1 MGFPWAA
8 VAQGAMEIGGMALD
22 AHGQHKSNRMNLKI
36 AREQMDF
43 QERMSNTEY
52 QRSTADLKAAGLNP
66 MLSMM
71 KGGGA
76 STPPGSSAVM
86 QNEYSGAANS
96 AGAIARVLTNAL
108 MKAQVAKTTAEAD
121 KAQSEATVL
130 KASVPYSAE
139 SALQSVRKLSAETES
154 AIHQSEIKRIERLAE
169 SKMYEELQPL
179 LIKYQQF
186 VTEMARLQIPEAEAS
201 AKFWEMMSKAGST
214 GKAMEF
220 LKKMV
225 GGLSMRGG
233 NTYNPTTIIR
243 R

>member
-1 MGFPWAA
+1 MSAWAA
-8 VAQGAMEIGGMALD
+8 IAQGAMEIGGQLLQ
-22 AHGQHKSNRMNLKI
+22 AHGQHQANRTNIRI
-36 AREQMDF
+36 AREQMAF

-52 QRSTADLKAAGLNP
+52 QRSMADLQAAGLNP

-76 STPPGSSAVM
+76 STPPGSTARVE
-86 QNEYSGAANS
+86 NVYSGAANS
-96 AGAIARVLTNAL
+96 ANAVARVMGTAL
-108 MKAQVAKTTAEAD
+108 MKAQIQKTAAEAD
-121 KAQSEATVL
+121 KAESEATVL

-139 SALQSVRKLSAETES
+139 AALQSVKKLTAETEA
-154 AIHQSEIKRIERLAE
+154 AIHQVEIKRIERM
-169 SKMYEELQPL
+169 SDSDIYKELQPL
-179 LIKYQQF
+179 LIKYQEF
-186 VTEMARLQIPEAEAS
+186 VTEMARLQIPEAKAS
-201 AKFWEMMSKAGST
+201 AEFWEMMAKAGNT